1 MQILIL
7 RKNYKWIQFLR
18 LPVAIV
24 FGYLTDFGIWAIQ
37 GITVSSY
44 RQQWML
50 CFLGILLVGIGV
62 SFEVT
67 ANVVTLA
74 GEGLILAIC
83 QVTPVKFGT
92 MKIIFDVSLV
102 IIAASLSFLFLGGL
116 MGIRE
121 GTIAAALLVGL
132 ISRQINRPL
141 HMFEQRFLTAKKDK
155 LSAVHS
161 CH

>member
-1 MQILIL
+1 
-7 RKNYKWIQFLR
+7 
-18 LPVAIV
+18 
-24 FGYLTDFGIWAIQ
+24 
-37 GITVSSY
+37 
-44 RQQWML
+44 ML

-121 GTIAAALLVGL
+121 GTIAAALLVSL

>member
-1 MQILIL
+1 M
-7 RKNYKWIQFLR
+7 
-18 LPVAIV
+18 AIV
-24 FGYLTDFGIWAIQ
+24 FGYLTDFGSWAIQ

-44 RQQWML
+44 RQQWLL

-83 QVTPVKFGT
+83 QVTPVKYGT

>member
-1 MQILIL
+1 M
-7 RKNYKWIQFLR
+7 
-18 LPVAIV
+18 
-24 FGYLTDFGIWAIQ
+24 
-37 GITVSSY
+37 
-44 RQQWML
+44 
-50 CFLGILLVGIGV
+50 
-62 SFEVT
+62 
-67 ANVVTLA
+67 VTLA